1 MQAMS
6 NNGAVRVLVVDDH
19 PAIRFGIASLID
31 GEHPRL
37 CTVGTAV
44 TADEALDLARAQ
56 QPHVVVLDV
65 DLAGDDGLALIP
77 ALQRAA
83 PCKVV
88 VLSSLDDPQLA
99 AHARQRGA
107 DACLHKTAPAAQ
119 LLDHILAAGR
129 PAAAVHAPHIAAPRA
144 RTEEPAMPHDAQPAF
159 ATIGAF
165 VREEDGVT
173 AIEYGLLAALIAVTC
188 IVALNATGDSVNA
201 VYNFWSAAVVAAVNG
216 AL

>member
-1 MQAMS
+1 MQVMT

-19 PAIRFGIASLID
+19 PAIRVGIASLID

-37 CTVGTAV
+37 CTVGMAA

-77 ALQRAA
+77 ALQRAV

-99 AHARQRGA
+99 ADARQRGA
-107 DACLHKTAPAAQ
+107 DACLHKTAPASE
-119 LLDHILAAGR
+119 LLDHILEAGR
-129 PAAAVHAPHIAAPRA
+129 LEAAHPARIAAPRA
-144 RTEEPAMPHDAQPAF
+144 QTEEPAMPHDALPAF

-173 AIEYGLLAALIAVTC
+173 AIEYGLLAALIV
-188 IVALNATGDSVNA
+188 VASIGAITATGTSVSVMYA
-201 VYNFWSAAVVAAVNG
+201 TWTAAVLAA
-216 AL
+216 L